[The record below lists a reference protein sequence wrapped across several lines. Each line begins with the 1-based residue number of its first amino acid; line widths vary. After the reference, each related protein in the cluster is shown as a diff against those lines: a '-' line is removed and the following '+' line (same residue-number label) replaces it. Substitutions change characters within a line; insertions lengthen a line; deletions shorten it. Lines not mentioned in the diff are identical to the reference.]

1 MKKFISATLLALTTI
16 ILIACSSQNKQ
27 SLDSDYYWIS
37 SEGNELSF
45 TIKDGKG
52 TIERGE
58 ANIFKVDEV
67 NSTFELSG
75 NDIYNSIVNYVFKM
89 IRFLRI

>member
-16 ILIACSSQNKQ
+16 ILIACPSQNKQ
-27 SLDSDYYWIS
+27 SLDSDCYWIS
-37 SEGNELSF
+37 SEGNELAF

-58 ANIFKVDEV
+58 ANTFKVDKV

-75 NDIYNSIVNYVFKM
+75 NDIYNSRVNYVFKM
-89 IRFLRI
+89 IRFLLI

>member
-27 SLDSDYYWIS
+27 SLDCDYYWIS
-37 SEGNELSF
+37 SEGNELAF

-52 TIERGE
+52 TLERRE
-58 ANIFKVDEV
+58 ANTFKVDEV

-75 NDIYNSIVNYVFKM
+75 NDIYNSRVNYVFKM
-89 IRFLRI
+89 IRFLLI